1 MSLLHM
7 QVQLTGQ
14 LMIFT
19 ITLTSTATVFTNTY
33 IYRRVWLTKA
43 VVGVHVMSFRLFTF
57 PHVEAKH
64 SYGSLY
70 SLWDQENPQHSGII
84 LYNYRT
90 SRSIHYPAEIV
101 FHQGLKE
108 VHE

>member
-1 MSLLHM
+1 MQASEYQASIVALHASA
-7 QVQLTGQ
+7 VDWSAND
-14 LMIFT
+14 IHNNSDKYSDC
-19 ITLTSTATVFTNTY
+19 IYTNTA

-70 SLWDQENPQHSGII
+70 CGIGRI
-84 LYNYRT
+84 LN
-90 SRSIHYPAEIV
+90 IV
-101 FHQGLKE
+101 G
-108 VHE
+108 